1 MPIKLF
7 MKRATALLIFAIVAS
22 NAQAQSRYEIAQM
35 SCNDVQATLK
45 ENGSAILR
53 YPSQGYFNLSL
64 YDIYVA
70 GQAQC
75 QQDEV
80 VQQVGVP
87 TADTKYCPVHKCV
100 ESSIFVSR

>member
-1 MPIKLF
+1 MQPL
-7 MKRATALLIFAIVAS
+7 MRYATLLLIFVTIAS
-22 NAQAQSRYEIAQM
+22 NAHAQSRYEIAQM
-35 SCNDVQATLK
+35 SCSEVQQTLDA
-45 ENGSAILR
+45 NGSAILR

-64 YDIYVA
+64 YDLYVA

-80 VQQVGVP
+80 VRQVGVP
-87 TADTKYCPVHKCV
+87 TADSKYCPVHKCV